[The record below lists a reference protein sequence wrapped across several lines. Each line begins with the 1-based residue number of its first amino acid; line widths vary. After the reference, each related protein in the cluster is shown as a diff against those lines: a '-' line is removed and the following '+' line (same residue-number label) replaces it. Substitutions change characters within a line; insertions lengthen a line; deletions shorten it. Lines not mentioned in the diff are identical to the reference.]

1 MAGHSKW
8 ANIKHKKAGADAAR
22 SKIFSRIIR
31 ELTIAARDGGGDPT
45 GNPRLGLAI
54 ANAKSNNMPKENIE
68 RAIKKG
74 TGELGSG
81 QSFEEVVYEGYGP
94 GGVAYFIEATTDNPT
109 RTVGDV
115 RHAFTRFGGNMG
127 NNGSVA
133 YLFEQ
138 KGIISVPADGVDKE
152 ELMLEAIDAGAEEI
166 NDEDPDILEVST
178 KREDL
183 AAVRSHLENTG
194 YSIKNADLQRIPA
207 TEVKLDETA
216 ALSNFK
222 LMNYLEDIDD
232 ISNVFNNM
240 KMDDET
246 MAVAEQL

>member
-94 GGVAYFIEATTDNPT
+94 GGLPLEQACGTPGTGSQGSLERMKEA
-109 RTVGDV
+109 
-115 RHAFTRFGGNMG
+115 
-127 NNGSVA
+127 
-133 YLFEQ
+133 
-138 KGIISVPADGVDKE
+138 KVPVH
-152 ELMLEAIDAGAEEI
+152 LLR
-166 NDEDPDILEVST
+166 ILCHQLQFQI
-178 KREDL
+178 L
-183 AAVRSHLENTG
+183 A
-194 YSIKNADLQRIPA
+194 SI
-207 TEVKLDETA
+207 
-216 ALSNFK
+216 
-222 LMNYLEDIDD
+222 
-232 ISNVFNNM
+232 
-240 KMDDET
+240 
-246 MAVAEQL
+246 